1 MKKITFLIF
10 GLLFSMSSSF
20 AQSRTVDS
28 KNMWTKTNESNLQ
41 KESKVHRSSQP
52 TEFQLYALDIEKLK
66 STLKNAPMRGEIVAR
81 KSPVKVVFPNASGE
95 FETFSIVET
104 PVMEDEL
111 ARKMPMIKAYAGQ
124 GVEDPSATI
133 RFTVTQFG
141 LHTMTLSGTKNS
153 WYIDPF
159 TEDRLSYIVYSK
171 GSLGKD
177 MQGFE
182 CLTDDDVDLPSL
194 SGQSSQ
200 RPTNDDTLRTF
211 RLAQS
216 CTGEYGAIFA
226 GSGST
231 AAQKANV
238 QAQMAIT
245 MTRVNGIYERDL
257 AVTMIFVANN
267 DDIIFL
273 NAATD
278 DWTNEWNSQ
287 TAVTIDGAIGIAN
300 YDIGHNFNTT
310 GGGNAGCLFCV
321 CTGSATTNSQ
331 NGSQGTHKGRGYT
344 GRADPTGDPF
354 DVDYVAH
361 EMGHQ
366 FGGYHTMN
374 SCSRS
379 GGTYNDGI
387 GSEVEP
393 ASGSTIMGY
402 AGICSTNVQN
412 NSDAYFHFVN
422 IADISDNLQN
432 GASSTCAVE
441 TNIGNAAPTA
451 DAGIDLTIPISTPYA
466 LTGISTDADGT
477 ASHTFTWEQIDNEQ
491 RAQEAPQA
499 TYNNGPLT
507 KSFEGTTNPTRYIPR
522 LEDLRTSNGSTT
534 WEVLSSVSR
543 NINFALTVKDNNA
556 AGGQT
561 ADDLKLLTTTTA
573 AGPFIVTSQNTATTW
588 AQGSSQTITWNVAGT
603 TANGVNTANVDIFL
617 SKDGGLSYPTVLATA
632 VPNNGSANIIVPN
645 GEATNCRVMVK
656 GANHVF
662 FNINTTDFV
671 IAGSVAPTIS
681 YATTIGSIIE
691 GSDCNFTD
699 ITVPLTIGQGPSQS
713 ATATF
718 TVAGGDATNGVD
730 FDIMTPSVTFAQG
743 ATASQDLVLRIY
755 NDSFVEVDE
764 TITID
769 FGITTTG
776 DAVLGNNS
784 FVFTINN
791 DDSGAPTSSSS
802 QTLFDD
808 DFSDGDAS
816 DWTIRDNNGVAADD
830 WALAQESD
838 WTTPFGIYT
847 DYFLRSYS
855 WNGQNYSPDNFVTSP
870 VINIPDGASNINLRY
885 FAGSGNDGNFFSEN
899 YEVYISTTAGSVAN
913 ILAGTRLVDAVIPA
927 AAGAY
932 YDVVIPNSFANQP
945 VYISFRHHDTT
956 GEWVLGVD
964 EVSITAD
971 IGVDIRTAVN
981 TGTTN
986 DSLNLSA
993 AGTVYTADDSGELM
1007 LDVVNNNADDYGC
1020 TDVSVS
1026 RSGVNAQAYNGSV
1039 SPAFVTDKTF
1049 TITPANTIASGSV
1062 DITFYFTDAEIQGI
1076 EALGASRANLYAHR
1090 EGSND
1095 IVTLTNATFGTDV
1108 TLTGTFTGLDGTYY
1122 FGPEDAFRVRVSP
1135 KVVLQGAALNP
1146 NTGEESLMR
1155 DDLRTA
1161 FPLSLTSSPYSD
1173 GLTCDASVFNTTG
1186 VDAIVDWV
1194 FVELR
1199 DATTN
1204 TTVVA
1209 SQSALLQRDGDVV
1222 GADGTSALTFNIPS
1236 NNYYVVIKHRN
1247 HLGIMSASTIL
1258 LDATTRT
1265 VDFTNGTTTTF
1276 GTDAQTTFGM
1286 QPGISAMWAGDTN
1299 GDGQL
1304 NYSGAL
1310 SDVPGIRSQV
1320 FNDPNNSVF
1329 GGPPVAS
1336 YQSQGYYGTD
1346 VDMDGLTVYSG
1357 GTSDVSH
1364 IRNNIFNN
1372 PSNSVFGGPPTST
1385 YLFVQQL
1392 PEGAN

>member
-1 MKKITFLIF
+1 MKKITLRGLFNKILLLS
-10 GLLFSMSSSF
+10 LLFSVSQSF
-20 AQSRTVDS
+20 SQITRDS
-28 KNMWTKTNESNLQ
+28 KRIWTKTNNNELQ
-41 KESKVHRSSQP
+41 RDAKVHRSSQP
-52 TEFQLYALDIEKLK
+52 TEFQLYSLNLQALK
-66 STLKNAPMRGEIVAR
+66 SRLVNAPMRGDVVAS
-81 KSPVKVVFPNASGE
+81 KSPVKITFPNAVGE
-95 FETFSIVET
+95 FETFSIIET
-104 PVMEDEL
+104 PAMEDEL

-133 RFTVTQFG
+133 RFTVTQLG
-141 LHTMTLSGTKNS
+141 LHTMTLSGTKRA
-153 WYIDPF
+153 WYIDPY
-159 TEDRLSYIVYSK
+159 TEDRVNYIVYSK
-171 GSLGKD
+171 GALGIDK
-177 MQGFE
+177 QGFE
-182 CLTDDDVDLPSL
+182 CLTDEEIDLPSL
-194 SGQSSQ
+194 NGAPTN
-200 RPTNDDTLRTF
+200 RATNDDKLRTF

-216 CTGEYGAIFA
+216 CTGEYGAIFGLGTGTIA
-226 GSGST
+226 E
-231 AAQKANV
+231 QKARV
-238 QAQMAIT
+238 QAQMTIT

-257 AVTMIFVANN
+257 ATTMIFVANN
-267 DDIIFL
+267 DAVIYLDGGS
-273 NAATD
+273 D
-278 DWTNEWNSQ
+278 PWGNEWNTQ
-287 TAVTIDGAIGIAN
+287 TAVTLDNVIGVNN

-321 CTGSATTNSQ
+321 CTSASQ
-331 NGSQGTHKGRGYT
+331 SGTHKGRGYT

-379 GGTYNDGI
+379 GGAYVDGI

-422 IADISDNLQN
+422 IADISENLQN
-432 GASSTCAVE
+432 GASNGCAVE
-441 TNIGNAAPTA
+441 TAIGNAAPTA
-451 DAGIDLTIPISTPYA
+451 DAGPDLIIPISTPYA

-491 RAQEAPQA
+491 RTQEAPQS
-499 TYNNGPLT
+499 TYNDGPLT
-507 KSFEGTTNPTRYIPR
+507 RSFDGTTNPTRYIPR

-543 NINFALTVKDNNA
+543 DINFALTVKDNNA

-561 ADDLKLLTTTTA
+561 ADALKKLTTTTA
-573 AGPFIVTSQNTATTW
+573 AGPFLVTSQNAATTW
-588 AQGSSQTITWNVAGT
+588 LQGDTQTITWNVAGT
-603 TANGVNTANVDIFL
+603 TANGINTANVDILF
-617 SKDGGLSYPTVLATA
+617 STDGGLTYPTVLASA
-632 VPNNGSANIIVPN
+632 VPNNGSANIIVPV
-645 GEATNCRVMVK
+645 GESPNCRVMVK
-656 GANHVF
+656 GTNHVF
-662 FNINTTDFV
+662 FNINTAV
-671 IAGSVAPTIS
+671 IEVAGAVFPSVSYSTTAMTIV
-681 YATTIGSIIE
+681 E
-691 GSDCNFTD
+691 GSDCTYTD
-699 ITVPLTIGQGPSQS
+699 VTVPLTIGLPPSAN
-713 ATATF
+713 ATANF
-718 TVAGGDATNGVD
+718 SVASGTATNGVD
-730 FDIMTPSVTFAQG
+730 FDIMTPIVSFAAG
-743 ATASQDLVLRIY
+743 ATASQDLIIRVY
-755 NDSFVEVDE
+755 HDSFVESDE
-764 TITID
+764 TVTVD
-769 FGITTTG
+769 FNLTTTG
-776 DAVLGNNS
+776 DAVASTNSMTLTITNDDFASVATQDVVILNSDFEATDNTAWTAFGNDGDTREWLCCYSGLTYTGITGFFAASESTGGLLPNTSGNN
-784 FVFTINN
+784 IK
-791 DDSGAPTSSSS
+791 
-802 QTLFDD
+802 
-808 DFSDGDAS
+808 
-816 DWTIRDNNGVAADD
+816 
-830 WALAQESD
+830 
-838 WTTPFGIYT
+838 
-847 DYFLRSYS
+847 
-855 WNGQNYSPDNFVTSP
+855 PDNFYHNTNAITIPVTATN
-870 VINIPDGASNINLRY
+870 V
-885 FAGSGNDGNFFSEN
+885 NFSFGVGGYQDAEP
-899 YEVYISTTAGSVAN
+899 YEAYWTTNVSSVAN
-913 ILAGTRLVDAVIPA
+913 ITSGVSLGSGTTPNGGGVVVSLDVTSIAGQSGYVVFRHKSTGNGPAGTSGLLLLDNVNVTATIPTFIQT
-927 AAGAY
+927 
-932 YDVVIPNSFANQP
+932 VVNSG
-945 VYISFRHHDTT
+945 S
-956 GEWVLGVD
+956 
-964 EVSITAD
+964 
-971 IGVDIRTAVN
+971 
-981 TGTTN
+981 TN
-986 DSLNLSA
+986 DQLNLSGS
-993 AGTVYTADDSGELM
+993 GTVYTRDDSGNIM
-1007 LDVVNNNADDYGC
+1007 LDITNNDTFDYGC
-1020 TDVSVS
+1020 LDVSVS
-1026 RSGVNAQAYNGSV
+1026 RAGTSTQSYNGSV
-1039 SPAFVTDKTF
+1039 APNFVMDKTF
-1049 TITPANTIASGSV
+1049 TISSTNTTTTGNV
-1062 DITFYFTDAEIQGI
+1062 DVSFYFEVGEFTSTSSLH
-1076 EALGASRANLYAHR
+1076 ALR
-1090 EGSND
+1090 EGSGE
-1095 IVTLTNATFGTDV
+1095 IVPISVSSFGSDTV
-1108 TLTGTFTGLDGTYY
+1108 LTGTFTGLNGTYY

-1161 FPLSLTSSPYSD
+1161 FPLALTSSPYSD

-1186 VDAIVDWV
+1186 ADAIVDWV

-1286 QPGISAMWAGDTN
+1286 QPGILAMWAGDTN

-1336 YQSQGYYGTD
+1336 YQSQGYFGTD